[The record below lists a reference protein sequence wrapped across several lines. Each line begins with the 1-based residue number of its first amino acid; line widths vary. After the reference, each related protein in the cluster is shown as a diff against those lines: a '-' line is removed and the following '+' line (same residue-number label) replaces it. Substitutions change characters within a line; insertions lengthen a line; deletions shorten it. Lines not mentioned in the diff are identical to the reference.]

1 MDKGAMNGQEPQ
13 RASGDTLA
21 AALREQVG
29 AERYQRRQRQ
39 LRSGRAAA
47 VDHPRPLEFDES
59 GFPIAQRIPSF
70 VARVARLLNP

>member
-1 MDKGAMNGQEPQ
+1 MDNGAMNGQAPE

-21 AALREQVG
+21 TALREEAG
-29 AERYQRRQRQ
+29 SARYQRRQRQ
-39 LRSGRAAA
+39 LRRGGAAA
-47 VDHPRPLEFDES
+47 VDHPRPLEFDER